1 MRLPIISFSHL
12 FLLFLSKL
20 PLRNSLPTIDISS
33 CNAKNTFEVRLNCYH
48 AIDAALR
55 KYGTFVAINHGIQ
68 PVYFE
73 KSFAYADELFSLD
86 IASKLGVSMSHYKDD
101 FGRGYIPFGEEAG
114 VSSYF
119 EIKEGYSYGFPRK
132 EVSDDSIKYNM
143 MESLNRWPKQLS
155 VSAREGL
162 ESVFIEK
169 VRVARIIVEAIVA
182 VQIELDKVLGKQNSV
197 VAALTVAKVNDD
209 LTNNLEVSSDGD
221 TISLM
226 RLFHYF
232 PSIFDSEPE
241 PLLDAELKLRDES
254 FDLES
259 CNNSD
264 EKGQINS
271 TSIMNKEKKTHI
283 GSSPH
288 TDWGLLTVIMQ
299 DEVGGLQFLH
309 DNQWNDVPIIEHS
322 LVINAGDYLNL
333 ISNGRY
339 HSPIHRVLCPPKGKE
354 RTSFV
359 FFYYPGFHSKI
370 SHSMSIREQ
379 VQFEKEKVHGQYNT
393 LLYNEINSKIKNS
406 TNDTDEMENDSSSFG
421 DYILQKWK
429 GVTVAVL

>member
-1 MRLPIISFSHL
+1 MRGPSIGFSHL
-12 FLLFLSKL
+12 FLLCLSKL
-20 PLRNSLPTIDISS
+20 PYQSSLPTIDISS
-33 CNAKNTFEVRLNCYH
+33 CDASNTFEIRLDCYY

-68 PVYFE
+68 PSYFE
-73 KSFAYADELFSLD
+73 KSFTYADELFSLD
-86 IASKLGVSMSHYKDD
+86 ITSKLGVSMSQYQDD
-101 FGRGYIPFGEEAG
+101 FGRGYIPFGQEAG

-119 EIKEGYSYGFPRK
+119 EIKEGYSYGFPKK
-132 EVSDDSIKYNM
+132 EVGDVSVKYNM
-143 MESLNRWPKQLS
+143 MESLNRWPKNLS
-155 VSAREGL
+155 RSAREGL

-169 VRVARIIVEAIVA
+169 VRIAKVIVEAIVT
-182 VQIELDKVLGKQNSV
+182 VQTELDKVFGKQNSLV
-197 VAALTVAKVNDD
+197 TALTVGKVNDD
-209 LTNNLEVSSDGD
+209 LSKNIKVSSDGD

-232 PSIFDSEPE
+232 PSMSVPEPE
-241 PLLDAELKLRDES
+241 PLLDPELKLKDED
-254 FDLES
+254 FDLKGH
-259 CNNSD
+259 NNGN
-264 EKGQINS
+264 EKRQTSS
-271 TSIMNKEKKTHI
+271 TIIMRKENKTHI

-299 DEVGGLQFLH
+299 DEVGGLQFLS

-322 LVINAGDYLNL
+322 LVINAGDYLHL

-339 HSPIHRVLCPPKGKE
+339 HSPIHRVLCPPEGKE

-370 SHSMSIREQ
+370 SHSVSKREQ
-379 VQFEKEKVHGQYNT
+379 VQSEEERVHGKYNT
-393 LLYNEINSKIKNS
+393 LLDDNVDDKVVSMNGEDDAKESGSS
-406 TNDTDEMENDSSSFG
+406 TFG

-429 GVTVAVL
+429 GVTVKNA